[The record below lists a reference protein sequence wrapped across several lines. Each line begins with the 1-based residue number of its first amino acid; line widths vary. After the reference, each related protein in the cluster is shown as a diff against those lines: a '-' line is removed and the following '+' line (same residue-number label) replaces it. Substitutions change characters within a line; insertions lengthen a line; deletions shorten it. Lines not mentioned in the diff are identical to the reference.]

1 MRALEVPMNTSRRG
15 LCVSLVS
22 AALLWTVACASAQQ
36 ATATAPAQQATATAP
51 AQQATVTVPAQ
62 PATATVPAQQAT
74 ATAPALSIEEME
86 RFLLNARLVSTRRA
100 GDGITNSMR
109 ATFSDGTLT
118 HDAHIQAIDESRA
131 IFETPRGVEL
141 DFKDSYKYNVAA
153 YRLSR
158 LLGMNNLP
166 VCVERVVQG
175 KPSSVM
181 WWVDDFLMDEG
192 DRMKKNETGPSPS
205 RFAMQV
211 HVQRVFDELIQN
223 TDRNVGNT
231 IWSNDWKMW
240 LIDHTR
246 AFRRAKE
253 LAKPE
258 RLERVDRALLA
269 AIKGL
274 TKENVSAAV
283 GSSLTGLE
291 IEALIARADAIGKL
305 FDGHIS
311 ARTEAAVLFSIN

>member
-1 MRALEVPMNTSRRG
+1 MHTLRRALC
-15 LCVSLVS
+15 LSLV
-22 AALLWTVACASAQQ
+22 ATALLWTVGPASGQ
-36 ATATAPAQQATATAP
+36 
-51 AQQATVTVPAQ
+51 Q
-62 PATATVPAQQAT
+62 PAA
-74 ATAPALSIEEME
+74 APPRLSIEEME
-86 RFLLNARLVSTRRA
+86 RFLLNAAVVSTRRA
-100 GDGITNSMR
+100 GAGVTNSLR
-109 ATFSDGTLT
+109 ATLSDGTLT
-118 HDAHIQAIDESRA
+118 HDAHIQAIDEARP

-175 KPSSVM
+175 KTSSVM
-181 WWVDDFLMDEG
+181 WWIDDFMMDEG
-192 DRMKKNETGPSPS
+192 ERMKKKVTGPNPS

-211 HVQRVFDELIQN
+211 HVQRVFDALIQN
-223 TDRNVGNT
+223 TDRNIGNS

-246 AFRRAKE
+246 AFRRSKE
-253 LAKPE
+253 IVKPE
-258 RLERVDRALLA
+258 RLERVDRALFT

-274 TKENVSAAV
+274 TKESVSTAV

-291 IEALIARADAIGKL
+291 IDALIARADAIGKL
-305 FDGHIS
+305 FDKRIS
-311 ARTEAAVLFSIN
+311 ERSEAAVLFTMN